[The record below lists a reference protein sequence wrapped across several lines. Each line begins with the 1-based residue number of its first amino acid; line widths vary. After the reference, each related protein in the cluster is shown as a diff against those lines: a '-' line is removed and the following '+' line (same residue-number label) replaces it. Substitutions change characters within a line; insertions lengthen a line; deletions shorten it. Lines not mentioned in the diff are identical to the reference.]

1 MLHEV
6 GVDTLID
13 LGHLAKLPRSENLF
27 HKIGVLIGR
36 LNESLHIFGL
46 MIEFIA
52 HVHFFI

>member
-6 GVDTLID
+6 RVDTLID
-13 LGHLAKLPRSENLF
+13 LGHLAKLSRSENLF
-27 HKIGVLIGR
+27 HKIRVLVGR

-46 MIEFIA
+46 VIEFIA